1 MPVSAPTSRPVQSP
15 QPQRP
20 SSSADSVGQHSLLQ
34 QGSRGPE
41 VSNLQ
46 NRLKQAG
53 LQVGQ
58 SGVFDAKTQSAVRQY
73 QQAKGLQVDGVV
85 GQQTWGS
92 FLGQKLP
99 PGVQMLKGGGGGGA
113 PADPTGRNKDSF
125 DPGGARGPGG
135 GAPSPAPSGSAS
147 GPAGA
152 FPASGSNR
160 EKLDWAER
168 TAKAMGL
175 TITSTTGGTHVAGS
189 YHYQGRAVDVAGS
202 PAQMAKFFDVLHN
215 TRPTE
220 LFYDPKGAVKN
231 GSDIAPIGGHSDHV
245 HVAF

>member
-1 MPVSAPTSRPVQSP
+1 MPVSAATSRPVQSP
-15 QPQRP
+15 PQPRP
-20 SSSADSVGQHSLLQ
+20 SSDSVGQHSLLQ

-41 VSNLQ
+41 VSDLQ

-58 SGVFDAKTQSAVRQY
+58 SGVFDAKTESAVRQY
-73 QQAKGLQVDGVV
+73 QQSKGLQVDGQV

-92 FLGQKLP
+92 FFGKQLP
-99 PGVQMLKGGGGGGA
+99 PGVQMLKGGGGMS
-113 PADPTGRNKDSF
+113 ADPTGRNRDSF
-125 DPGGARGPGG
+125 DPGTRGPG

-152 FPASGSNR
+152 FPAGGSNR
-160 EKLDWAER
+160 DKLDWAER

-202 PAQMAKFFDVLHN
+202 PAQMARFFETLHN

-231 GSDIAPIGGHSDHV
+231 GSDIPPIGGHSDHV

>member
-1 MPVSAPTSRPVQSP
+1 MVQM
-15 QPQRP
+15 
-20 SSSADSVGQHSLLQ
+20 
-34 QGSRGPE
+34 GSKGPE
-41 VSNLQ
+41 VSSLQ
-46 NRLKQAG
+46 QKLSQAG
-53 LQVGQ
+53 FQAGQ
-58 SGVFDAKTQSAVRQY
+58 SGVFDAKTQAAVRQY

-99 PGVQMLKGGGGGGA
+99 PGVEMLKGGAGA
-113 PADPTGRNKDSF
+113 PSADPTGRNKDSF
-125 DPGGARGPGG
+125 DPGGAP
-135 GAPSPAPSGSAS
+135 APSPGSAT

-160 EKLDWAER
+160 EKLDWATK

-175 TITSTTGGTHVAGS
+175 TITSTTGGTHTPGS
-189 YHYQGRAVDVAGS
+189 YHYQGRAIDVAGS
-202 PAQMAKFFDVLHN
+202 PAQMAKFFDTLHN

-220 LFYDPKGAVKN
+220 LFYDPRGAVKN
-231 GSDIAPIGGHSDHV
+231 GSDISPIGGHSDHV

>member
-1 MPVSAPTSRPVQSP
+1 MPVSGASPRPVQSP
-15 QPQRP
+15 QQPRQAQ
-20 SSSADSVGQHSLLQ
+20 SSDSVGQHSLVQ
-34 QGSRGPE
+34 MGSRGPE
-41 VSNLQ
+41 VSGLQ
-46 NRLKQAG
+46 QKLTQAG
-53 LQVGQ
+53 YKVGQ
-58 SGVFDAKTQSAVRQY
+58 SGTFDAKTQSAVRQY
-73 QQAKGLQVDGVV
+73 QQDKGLQVDGVV

-99 PGVQMLKGGGGGGA
+99 PGTQMLKGGA
-113 PADPTGRNKDSF
+113 PSADPTGRNKDSF
-125 DPGGARGPGG
+125 DPGGAQRPG
-135 GAPSPAPSGSAS
+135 GAPAPAPGGAS

-152 FPASGSNR
+152 FPANGSNR
-160 EKLDWAER
+160 EKLDWAEK

-189 YHYQGRAVDVAGS
+189 YHYQGRAADVAGS
-202 PAQMAKFFDVLHN
+202 PAQMAKFFDLLHN

-220 LFYDPKGAVKN
+220 LFYDPRGAVKN

>member
-1 MPVSAPTSRPVQSP
+1 MPVNAPTARPVQPPQSP
-15 QPQRP
+15 RP
-20 SSSADSVGQHSLLQ
+20 SSADSVGQHTMLQ
-34 QGSRGPE
+34 TGSRGPE
-41 VSNLQ
+41 VSDLQ

-92 FLGQKLP
+92 FWGQKLP
-99 PGVQMLKGGGGGGA
+99 PGAQMLKGGGGVS
-113 PADPTGRNKDSF
+113 ADPTGRNKDSF

-135 GAPSPAPSGSAS
+135 AAPSPAGTGTAS

-152 FPASGSNR
+152 FPTSGSNR
-160 EKLDWAER
+160 DKLDWAER

-231 GSDIAPIGGHSDHV
+231 GSDIPPIGGHSDHV